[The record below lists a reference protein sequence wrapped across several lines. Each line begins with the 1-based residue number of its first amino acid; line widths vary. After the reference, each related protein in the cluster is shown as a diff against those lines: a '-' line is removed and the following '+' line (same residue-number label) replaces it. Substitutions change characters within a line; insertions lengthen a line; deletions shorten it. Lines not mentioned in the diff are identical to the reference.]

1 MSLTKEDLVFD
12 LYYASSTDEEG
23 NKLAQLTVQFRDAS
37 AVPHVT
43 TQLARTTFKRDRSK
57 VYAVGEQS
65 VKNGSDTLL
74 AAIEAYY
81 RTDPK
86 TIFENLMAQVQ
97 DMIEGNLSAN
107 NTGLVHTASPLCL
120 AALWKSICLSPST
133 TSSKP
138 ANGA

>member
-43 TQLARTTFKRDRSK
+43 TQLARTTLKRDRSK

-86 TIFENLMAQVQ
+86 TIFENLMAGSGYDRGQPWRQ
-97 DMIEGNLSAN
+97 QY
-107 NTGLVHTASPLCL
+107 GLVLTASPLCL